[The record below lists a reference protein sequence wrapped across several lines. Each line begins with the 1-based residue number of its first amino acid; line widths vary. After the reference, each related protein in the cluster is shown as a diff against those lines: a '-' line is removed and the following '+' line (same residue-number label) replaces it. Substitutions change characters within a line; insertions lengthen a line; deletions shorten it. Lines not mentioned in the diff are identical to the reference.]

1 MTIRKLSQ
9 RYGYIAALLVL
20 SLAVGYA
27 IPLLHAHPKQSEW
40 SDKQKTSGWAWV
52 GGHSIGVQGGKVVS
66 RSEHQCGIWNK
77 STKPI
82 RIHVAYDHKLQENGS
97 VVADDTY
104 DSFLEDDVYKVGPD
118 QYFTTSD
125 VDANYV
131 RSASTTHD
139 PNDSYKFQPYTK
151 IVYERQAQARAMH
164 TEIDL

>member
-1 MTIRKLSQ
+1 M
-9 RYGYIAALLVL
+9 
-20 SLAVGYA
+20 
-27 IPLLHAHPKQSEW
+27 
-40 SDKQKTSGWAWV
+40 
-52 GGHSIGVQGGKVVS
+52 S
-66 RSEHQCGIWNK
+66 RSEHQCGIHNK

-104 DSFLEDDVYKVGPD
+104 DSAINGGAYKVAAD

-139 PNDSYKFQPYTK
+139 PNDTYKFQPYTK
-151 IVYERQAQARAMH
+151 IVYRGEAQRRAMH
-164 TEIDL
+164 PEIDLE

>member
-1 MTIRKLSQ
+1 M
-9 RYGYIAALLVL
+9 LLIL

-27 IPLLHAHPKQSEW
+27 IPLIHAHPKSRDW
-40 SDKQKTSGWAWV
+40 SNEHNTSGWAWV
-52 GGHSIGVQGGKVVS
+52 GGHSIGVQGGSVVS
-66 RSEHQCGIWNK
+66 RSEHQCGIHNK

-82 RIHVAYDHKLQENGS
+82 RIHVAYDHKLQENGL

-104 DSFLEDDVYKVGPD
+104 DSAIENDVYKVGPD

-139 PNDSYKFQPYTK
+139 SNDTYKFQPYTK
-151 IVYERQAQARAMH
+151 IVYKGQAQARAMH
-164 TEIDL
+164 LEIDL